1 MDRPNI
7 VLGETKKTEIKPHT
21 HTATD
26 KHMRRDMCAKYS
38 NICARAQGWKAPP
51 PPWYGP
57 RVMGGLR
64 FKNSENPKEIL
75 TCGSKVVKFLWKY

>member
-1 MDRPNI
+1 MTVNFDNI
-7 VLGETKKTEIKPHT
+7 LFKFKQ
-21 HTATD
+21 
-26 KHMRRDMCAKYS
+26 MCVFYLY
-38 NICARAQGWKAPP
+38 IYMCQGPGMEAP

-75 TCGSKVVKFLWKY
+75 TCGSTVVKFLWKY